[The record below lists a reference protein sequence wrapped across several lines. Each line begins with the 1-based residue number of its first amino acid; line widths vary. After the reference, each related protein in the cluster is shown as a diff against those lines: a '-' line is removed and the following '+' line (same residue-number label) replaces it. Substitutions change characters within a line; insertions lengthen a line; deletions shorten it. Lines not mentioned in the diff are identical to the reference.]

1 MNFKL
6 FRIAVKLIS
15 KPMHETFFNK
25 FIATLNYEHI
35 TVKEYY
41 IVMKIFTLE

>member
-1 MNFKL
+1 MK
-6 FRIAVKLIS
+6 
-15 KPMHETFFNK
+15 HFNK

-41 IVMKIFTLE
+41 VVMKIFTPE